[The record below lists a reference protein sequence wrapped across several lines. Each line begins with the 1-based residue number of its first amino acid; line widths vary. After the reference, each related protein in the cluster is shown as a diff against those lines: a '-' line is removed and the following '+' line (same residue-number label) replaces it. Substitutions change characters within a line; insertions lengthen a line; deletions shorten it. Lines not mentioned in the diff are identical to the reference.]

1 MRNGRSS
8 RSSGHDRRPTLRPN
22 TQVLQR
28 VDYVIV
34 FSNRAVTMK
43 SSNETICPV
52 ETQVIV
58 LQGSC
63 MIVADHSL
71 RLCFYDLTVHLDD
84 SKTSFPSIMIQ
95 STPPHHIH
103 TLLHRQHT
111 QQTHSSC
118 AFRSLLLQLS
128 LLFFASMIN
137 PQHTTILRKK
147 PTFEN
152 T

>member
-84 SKTSFPSIMIQ
+84 FCVMPQDFFSFNNDSID
-95 STPPHHIH
+95 TTAPH
-103 TLLHRQHT
+103 
-111 QQTHSSC
+111 
-118 AFRSLLLQLS
+118 
-128 LLFFASMIN
+128 
-137 PQHTTILRKK
+137 P
-147 PTFEN
+147 
-152 T
+152 